1 MRRGATDARASA
13 PTSWRAGDGTTRC
26 GAASGTEDRHPH
38 RLGARSVR
46 FDPRG
51 ARTRRSPGQGRYRSP
66 GAGRRDSGAAH
77 AACAE
82 ETATLRPPRL
92 EWCGGHFFL
101 EGGKCGKKCRMEI
114 GLRLL
119 VDRTRLQGRLW
130 QVAAATTPACSA
142 AVAGAKSGRI
152 CPSGHSCCRTTRRP
166 PRPHAPLGPG
176 SSRRSLQPTRWCAR
190 TVAVRC
196 TSSRS
201 SRNCASCAPSSC
213 TCRSGTSR
221 GRPRSSP
228 RRRENWSNSSTC
240 PGWTDLHRPAMDK
253 LEQRYRNAV

>member
-82 ETATLRPPRL
+82 ETATLRHPRL

-101 EGGKCGKKCRMEI
+101 ESGKYGKKCRMEI

-119 VDRTRLQGRLW
+119 VDRTRLQGRLR
-130 QVAAATTPACSA
+130 QT
-142 AVAGAKSGRI
+142 AKAKPRRMSDGGQEIR
-152 CPSGHSCCRTTRRP
+152 GHLLRHLLRPTRPRRP
-166 PRPHAPLGPG
+166 QAIKVIVVG
-176 SSRRSLQPTRWCAR
+176 SG
-190 TVAVRC
+190 TVALENSKFC
-196 TSSRS
+196 GS
-201 SRNCASCAPSSC
+201 PSSK
-213 TCRSGTSR
+213 
-221 GRPRSSP
+221 
-228 RRRENWSNSSTC
+228 SNS
-240 PGWTDLHRPAMDK
+240 PI
-253 LEQRYRNAV
+253 